1 MLVVAAQQ
9 YLSGQRLWQDR
20 HPVLQSTSQQNHRV
34 ERMWP
39 EVNQRIN
46 YPVKRILVEM
56 ESRDEID
63 MTNDMVKFCV
73 SWTVIN
79 VIEKAVHS
87 FVLAW
92 NAHRIPGRRGG
103 VPNILAS
110 RSPQTASLPTSDIP
124 STYDIVRIY
133 KERGGTRTPEH
144 SFGRDP
150 LERYEWLQDIRKH
163 DFCQRFPSTETV
175 FQETLHGNGSL
186 LRDAIQYFI
195 RLTISLSQLF

>member
-1 MLVVAAQQ
+1 
-9 YLSGQRLWQDR
+9 
-20 HPVLQSTSQQNHRV
+20 
-34 ERMWP
+34 
-39 EVNQRIN
+39 
-46 YPVKRILVEM
+46 
-56 ESRDEID
+56 
-63 MTNDMVKFCV
+63 MTNDMVEFCV

-92 NAHRIPGRRGG
+92 NAHRIPGRRG

-133 KERGGTRTPEH
+133 QERGGTLTLEH

-150 LERYEWLQDIRKH
+150 LERYERLQDIRKR
-163 DFCQRFPSTETV
+163 DFCQCFPSMETV

-186 LRDAIQYFI
+186 LRHAIHYFI